1 MPTPNGNTNRLSA
14 LDKVRLDSSALWSST
29 NNNTAYAAFR
39 KRYWD
44 DPVAFARD
52 CIQWDRDEGPTAY
65 QNDILY
71 HLAKDKRVCVRSLHG
86 AGKCLEED
94 ELVRLA
100 NGALIPA
107 RDLVGKAFD
116 VLSVNASLEIQ
127 EAEAYAWDNGTKD
140 VVQITTDRGRTIK
153 RTLNHPL
160 WADNTPRRY
169 SGRLRPTGDWIE
181 AGDLVIGSV
190 IASVSHAHDQDY
202 AISDEEVSLMAYL
215 IGDGGLTNGTPM
227 FTKQEGKQ
235 VDEVRLLSAH
245 FGCELRKGAGK
256 YGYSIANVSGG
267 RHNPVMLMVRKWG
280 IDTLAKNKSLPDFVF
295 RLSRRQV
302 AIFLSRLFG
311 TDGWAT
317 VSESNGKT
325 ASHIGFASAS
335 QALLN
340 QIHCLLLRMGVE
352 ATVRHRVVAGKFDSW
367 ELSIRTTED
376 KLRFAETI
384 GIYGKEDALALV
396 VEHAQNASKKEQQRW
411 RLHNLPDN
419 MRWETVVAIA
429 MIKGQRTVGISV
441 PVNNT
446 FLTDFVEHNSMTS
459 AIAVIW
465 FALTR
470 DGEDW
475 KIPTTA
481 SAWRQLE
488 KFLWPEIHKWLR
500 RVNWER
506 VGRPALNNEEEL
518 TLSLRLGTGEAFA
531 LASDDHNMIEGAHA
545 DHMLYVFDEAKA
557 IPEPT
562 WDAAE
567 GAMVSD
573 NAMWLAV
580 STPGPPVGRFFDIQ
594 SRRPGYSDWFTRHV
608 KLAEAILAGRV
619 TKAWAEARST
629 QWGDQSSIFK
639 NRVLGEF
646 AAVDVDAVIPIQWI
660 ERANDIYA
668 RWLELYGEDT
678 EYEPIQVG
686 IDVARMGADKTVFA
700 YRYHLGDGAQVI
712 GKIEKFSKADTMA
725 TAGQAMNL
733 LANTNATSVLIDAIG
748 IGAGVYDRC
757 MEIYPYRTYAF
768 IAGEGTTE
776 TDLSGLWSFADKRS
790 AAWWRLRELL
800 DPANGNEI
808 GLPPDDELSGD
819 LASPTWRVLSNG
831 RIRVESKDSIRE
843 RLHRSTDTGDS
854 VVQAFATL
862 ESGGMEWA

>member
-1 MPTPNGNTNRLSA
+1 MPKESTNRLSA
-14 LDKVRLDSSALWSST
+14 LDRVRLDSSALWSATS
-29 NNNTAYAAFR
+29 NNTAYAAFR

-52 CIQWDRDEGPTAY
+52 CIHWDREEGPTAY

-86 AGKCLEED
+86 AGK
-94 ELVRLA
+94 
-100 NGALIPA
+100 
-107 RDLVGKAFD
+107 
-116 VLSVNASLEIQ
+116 
-127 EAEAYAWDNGTKD
+127 
-140 VVQITTDRGRTIK
+140 
-153 RTLNHPL
+153 
-160 WADNTPRRY
+160 
-169 SGRLRPTGDWIE
+169 
-181 AGDLVIGSV
+181 
-190 IASVSHAHDQDY
+190 
-202 AISDEEVSLMAYL
+202 
-215 IGDGGLTNGTPM
+215 
-227 FTKQEGKQ
+227 
-235 VDEVRLLSAH
+235 
-245 FGCELRKGAGK
+245 
-256 YGYSIANVSGG
+256 
-267 RHNPVMLMVRKWG
+267 
-280 IDTLAKNKSLPDFVF
+280 
-295 RLSRRQV
+295 
-302 AIFLSRLFG
+302 
-311 TDGWAT
+311 
-317 VSESNGKT
+317 
-325 ASHIGFASAS
+325 
-335 QALLN
+335 
-340 QIHCLLLRMGVE
+340 
-352 ATVRHRVVAGKFDSW
+352 
-367 ELSIRTTED
+367 
-376 KLRFAETI
+376 
-384 GIYGKEDALALV
+384 
-396 VEHAQNASKKEQQRW
+396 
-411 RLHNLPDN
+411 
-419 MRWETVVAIA
+419 
-429 MIKGQRTVGISV
+429 
-441 PVNNT
+441 
-446 FLTDFVEHNSMTS
+446 SMTS

-488 KFLWPEIHKWLR
+488 KFLWPEIHKWFR

-506 VGRPALNNEEEL
+506 VGRPALTNEEEL
-518 TLSLRLGTGEAFA
+518 TLSIRLGTGEAFA

-545 DHMLYVFDEAKA
+545 DHMLYVFDESKA

-567 GAMVSD
+567 GAMVAG

-594 SRRPGYSDWFTRHV
+594 SKRPGYSDWHTRHV

-619 TKAWAEARST
+619 TKSWAEARAA

-660 ERANDIYA
+660 ERANDVYA
-668 RWLELYGEDT
+668 RWLELYGENT
-678 EYEPIQVG
+678 EYEAIQVG

-700 YRYHLGDGAQVI
+700 YRYYLGDGAQVI
-712 GKIEKFSKADTMA
+712 GKIEKYSKSDTMQ
-725 TAGQAMNL
+725 TAGEAMNL
-733 LANTNATSVLIDAIG
+733 LNNTNATSVLIDAIG

-757 MEIYPYRTYAF
+757 MEVHPYRTYAF
-768 IAGEGTTE
+768 IAGEGTSE

-800 DPANGNEI
+800 DPSNGNEI

-831 RIRVESKDSIRE
+831 RIRIESKDSIRE
-843 RLHRSTDTGDS
+843 RLHRSTDTGDA